1 MPRYSRRDVIKTGI
15 AAGALAALTDLPL
28 QGLPLAAEPPQT
40 AASWVTLGHSNVK
53 VTRLAFGTGSFNG
66 EVQRSVGQEGFNR
79 LVRHAYD
86 NGVRFFETAQSYGD
100 MHRMLGIALKGI
112 PRDSYALM
120 SKMDTFGDADP
131 LATIDNLRR
140 TAQTDYFD
148 IMLLHWQHTADWP
161 ESSKRFQEGIEAA
174 QHKKMVVSRGCSVHG
189 LPALR
194 QVPDMSWLQV
204 AMIRCNHKGSHMDA
218 ENYNS
223 NSGNVDEVVHRIQQ
237 VRAKGMG
244 VISMKLV
251 GEGSFDREDR
261 ARAMRF
267 AFRNA
272 GVDSVTVGYKST
284 AEIDEAID
292 NVNRAFA

>member
-194 QVPDMSWLQV
+194 QVPDMNWLQV